1 MQQLRWCVLVVLV
14 ACTAVEDPT
23 EEESLQQAVS
33 AAGPAGSTAVVPIRR
48 ASTWQYYDGSTD
60 QGTGWRTYVPNTWR
74 EAPGP
79 LGYGET
85 YLATTIGFGNS
96 SAKNPTAYFRQR
108 FFVPNLPIRAAYLRV
123 MYDDGFVF
131 YLNGKEGGRA
141 HMPSGPVTFNTLATG
156 HEAQNRY
163 VTYDISAQIPN
174 LRTDNTLAIEVH
186 QSSTTSSD
194 LVFDAELIL
203 WIDDYARSS
212 YEDGIPRGA
221 EWNFWDQGGDLGTAW
236 RAVGFDDHA
245 WSAGP
250 APLGFGEPYIVT
262 DTRNPITTYLRG
274 DFTVGEVTSLVARVR
289 YDDGFV
295 MYLNGTEVARRAM
308 PSGPVT
314 ASTLSTGHEASSYE
328 TIDLSAGIP
337 LLDTDGMN
345 VLAVELHQAS
355 AGSSDL
361 VWDLELTTDGAW
373 SAQSSGTTQALH
385 DVFFTD
391 ASHGFVVGDGGTL
404 RRTTDGGA
412 TWTAV
417 DTHTT
422 ESIRDIDFVDAMNGW
437 AVGAGGGVLRTH
449 DGGASWTIGVI
460 TTELTGIDVTGPTH
474 AWISANQDNVYE
486 MVEENV
492 FNVHD
497 TGTGGAFEA
506 IDMVDDTN
514 GWIVGMVLAPDGS
527 DNWTA
532 IYHTADGGET
542 WTQQWI
548 SGVHHY
554 YLHDIEA
561 IDAQTAWA
569 VGQGSLSGTGEKKLV
584 THDGGATW
592 TEAPFTD
599 NASAL
604 NAVDFVDAQHGWAV
618 GFYGSIV
625 ATDDGG
631 ATWHVQEQNRSFE
644 KPWWLGVHFVDANNG
659 WVVGEGGAIWHTT
672 TGGWGD

>member
-1 MQQLRWCVLVVLV
+1 MRQLRWCVLVVLV

-23 EEESLQQAVS
+23 DESSLQQAVS
-33 AAGPAGSTAVVPIRR
+33 AAGPPGSTAIVPVGR
-48 ASTWQYYDGSTD
+48 ATSWQYYDGSQD

-74 EAPGP
+74 EGAGP

-85 YLATTIGFGNS
+85 YLATTIAFGNS
-96 SAKNPTAYFRQR
+96 GSKNPTAYFRKQ
-108 FFVPNLPIRAAYLRV
+108 FFVPNLPVRAAFLRV

-131 YLNGKEGGRA
+131 YINGKEGGRA
-141 HMPSGPVTFNTLATG
+141 HMPGGPVTFKTLATG
-156 HEAQNRY
+156 HEAENRY
-163 VTYDISAQIPN
+163 TTFDISSQIPN
-174 LRTDNTLAIEVH
+174 LVTTNTLAVEVH
-186 QSSTTSSD
+186 QASTSSSD

-203 WIDDYARSS
+203 WVDNYSRSS
-212 YEDGIPRGA
+212 YSDGIPRGA

-274 DFTVGEVTSLVARVR
+274 DFTVGEVTQLTARVR

-295 MYLNGTEVARRAM
+295 AYLNGTEIARRAM

-314 ASTLSTGHEASSYE
+314 ASTLALGHEASGYE
-328 TIDLSAGIP
+328 TIDLSAAIP
-337 LLDTDGMN
+337 LLDSEGMN
-345 VLAVELHQAS
+345 MLAVELHQAS

-361 VWDLELTTDGAW
+361 VWDLELTTGGAW
-373 SAQSSGTTQALH
+373 MAQSSGTTVALH
-385 DVFFTD
+385 DVFFLD
-391 ASHGFVVGDGGTL
+391 ASTGFVVGDGGTL

-412 TWTAV
+412 TWTAI

-422 ESIRDIDFVDAMNGW
+422 ESIRDIDFVDATNGW
-437 AVGAGGGVLRTH
+437 AVGSSGGVLQTH
-449 DGGASWTIGVI
+449 DGGQTWSIGVI

-474 AWISANQDNVYE
+474 AWITANQDNVYE
-486 MVEENV
+486 MVAEHE
-492 FNVHD
+492 FNPHD
-497 TGTGGAFEA
+497 TGSDGTFEA
-506 IDMVDDTN
+506 IDMVDDLN
-514 GWIVGMVLAPDGS
+514 GWIVGAVPVPGDQNA
-527 DNWTA
+527 A

-542 WTQQWI
+542 WTQQFI
-548 SGVHHY
+548 SGVHHF

-569 VGQGSLSGTGEKKLV
+569 VGQGSLSGVGEKKLV

-592 TEAPFTD
+592 TMVAETS
-599 NASAL
+599 NGGSM
-604 NAVDFVDAQHGWAV
+604 NAVDFVGAQYGWGV
-618 GFYGSIV
+618 GQYGSIV

-644 KPWWLGVHFVDANNG
+644 KPWWLGVHFVDALNG